1 MLCIVL
7 MIALNTVSIG
17 LVVVQ
22 SPGHLQRSLPQRT
35 QHPGMSWTLLS
46 QILFLGL
53 GEFCTTGVLK
63 GPSVSVC
70 GGECGIHFSWAMGW
84 CRSSVMHILLRVMLY
99 HPTRELLLLRSL
111 PRRKLLRSKPGII
124 IPKLHERIKWCQLGW
139 KIDNREEFSCFL

>member
-1 MLCIVL
+1 
-7 MIALNTVSIG
+7 MIALNTMSIG

-22 SPGHLQRSLPQRT
+22 SPGHLQRPLPQRT
-35 QHPGMSWTLLS
+35 QHPGMSSTLLS

-63 GPSVSVC
+63 GPLVC
-70 GGECGIHFSWAMGW
+70 GGGGGIHFSWAMGW

-99 HPTRELLLLRSL
+99 HPTRELVLLRSL

-124 IPKLHERIKWCQLGW
+124 IPKLHESIK
-139 KIDNREEFSCFL
+139 

>member
-1 MLCIVL
+1 
-7 MIALNTVSIG
+7 VSIG

-63 GPSVSVC
+63 GPLVC
-70 GGECGIHFSWAMGW
+70 VLGAGVEFTSLGPWGGVGH
-84 CRSSVMHILLRVMLY
+84 L
-99 HPTRELLLLRSL
+99 
-111 PRRKLLRSKPGII
+111 
-124 IPKLHERIKWCQLGW
+124 
-139 KIDNREEFSCFL
+139 